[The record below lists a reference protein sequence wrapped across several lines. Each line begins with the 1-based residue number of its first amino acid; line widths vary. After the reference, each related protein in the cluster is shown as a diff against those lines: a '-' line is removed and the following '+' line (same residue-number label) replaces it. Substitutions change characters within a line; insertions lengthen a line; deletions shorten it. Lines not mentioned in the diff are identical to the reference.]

1 MYYVSLTG
9 IEAVKGIKG
18 QNMPTNSNVITF
30 KRGCHISKKQIHSEK
45 PKPRTPLRSLAFLMM
60 GHTKIEPAPGF
71 GLI

>member
-18 QNMPTNSNVITF
+18 
-30 KRGCHISKKQIHSEK
+30 
-45 PKPRTPLRSLAFLMM
+45 TPLRSLAFLMM

>member
-30 KRGCHISKKQIHSEK
+30 NAVATFQKNRYIQKNQNRVHPCGH
-45 PKPRTPLRSLAFLMM
+45 LLFL
-60 GHTKIEPAPGF
+60 
-71 GLI
+71 